1 MKKLISAAAI
11 SFCVLGVAGAAHASF
26 AKNDLTQVIYQ
37 EIDATHVGTVEYGT
51 SLVSNFQ
58 NFDLTQTN
66 YLAAPVGNIP
76 APSTYGLNWSD
87 MRLGFYADYYSGTA
101 SKFYFATTSPTYS
114 GISVASIAAFDGSAS
129 AVANLYNTNILPSN
143 SQTAMV
149 DPSQNFSSYDYKMNG
164 GSKSPGQYSG
174 LNSALA
180 LGEAN
185 LGLLNTQDHVDMYL
199 YEVARV
205 GSAWAN
211 VAGAATPYVAT
222 LRFNVDG
229 STVIN
234 AVDAAAVPAPASMLL
249 LGTGLLGLLGLRR
262 K

>member
-76 APSTYGLNWSD
+76 APSTYGMDWSD
-87 MRLGFYADYYSGTA
+87 MRLGFYSDFYSGTA
-101 SKFYFATTSPTYS
+101 SKFYFATTSPTFG
-114 GISVASIAAFDGSAS
+114 GISTAMIAAFDGNAS
-129 AVANLYNTNILPSN
+129 AAAILYNSTTTD
-143 SQTAMV
+143 QTALI
-149 DPSQNFSSYDYKMNG
+149 DPSQNFNSYDYKMNG
-164 GSKSPGQYSG
+164 GSKVPGQYGG
-174 LNSALA
+174 LNSNYAM
-180 LGEAN
+180 GEAN

-199 YEVARV
+199 YQVSRV
-205 GSAWAN
+205 GNAWAN
-211 VAGAATPYVAT
+211 VPGTANPYVAT

-234 AVDAAAVPAPASMLL
+234 AVDAPAPVPAPASMLL
-249 LGTGLLGLLGLRR
+249 LGSGLLGLLGLRR